1 MNLVERLNARF
12 NNVIHDGL
20 ALVGAV
26 VDPWLA
32 KLERQAM
39 NNALGRDFGLDY
51 GDCLAAVEAEE
62 EVHEPRIAHVRGTGG
77 GGGGGMS
84 PLQDRVNVGGTVFET
99 RDAFAIELLKL
110 DPDAYFQI
118 TRLCLPKAKR
128 EAAIVA
134 AIERARSSAGHR
146 VSADQSPVSVGDIG
160 PGAGMVP
167 PPPAP
172 GPSNG
177 WDELHKQV
185 GPNSPKRIHDA
196 IDSTK
201 QYCLSFAREFL
212 DDDEFMELGEFL
224 DTATAEELAAMRRQ
238 REVSTTELRDLIH
251 AVWHH
256 TGADWDLVA
265 GALRDNYSITPR

>member
-1 MNLVERLNARF
+1 MNLVDRLNARF

-39 NNALGRDFGLDY
+39 SNALGRDFGLDY
-51 GDCLAAVEAEE
+51 ADGLAAAEAEE
-62 EVHEPRIAHVRGTGG
+62 EVHEPGWAQVI
-77 GGGGGMS
+77 
-84 PLQDRVNVGGTVFET
+84 D
-99 RDAFAIELLKL
+99 
-110 DPDAYFQI
+110 DAYWCFEHKMA
-118 TRLCLPKAKR
+118 RGLCR
-128 EAAIVA
+128 DMHQAAWKLHA
-134 AIERARSSAGHR
+134 SAGHR
-146 VSADQSPVSVGDIG
+146 VSADPSPVSVGDIR

-172 GPSNG
+172 GRSNG
-177 WDELHKQV
+177 WDELHKQE
-185 GPNSPKRIHDA
+185 PNSPKWMHDA

-224 DTATAEELAAMRRQ
+224 DSVTAEELAAMRQQHATAAELERHL
-238 REVSTTELRDLIH
+238 RYFTT
-251 AVWHH
+251 AP
-256 TGADWDLVA
+256 GASGVNPGVVA
-265 GALRDNYSITPR
+265 QSLLENYRITPR

>member
-39 NNALGRDFGLDY
+39 SNALGRDFGLDY
-51 GDCLAAVEAEE
+51 GDVLAAAEAEE
-62 EVHEPRIAHVRGTGG
+62 EVHEPGFVSVRVNAG

-84 PLQDRVNVGGTVFET
+84 PLQVID
-99 RDAFAIELLKL
+99 
-110 DPDAYFQI
+110 DAYWCFEHKM
-118 TRLCLPKAKR
+118 TRGLCR
-128 EAAIVA
+128 EMHA
-134 AIERARSSAGHR
+134 SAGHR
-146 VSADQSPVSVGDIG
+146 VSADSSPTAVGDIG

-185 GPNSPKRIHDA
+185 GPNSPKWIHDA

-224 DTATAEELAAMRRQ
+224 DSATAEELAAMRQQHATAAELERHL
-238 REVSTTELRDLIH
+238 RYFTT
-251 AVWHH
+251 VP
-256 TGADWDLVA
+256 GASGVNPGVVA
-265 GALRDNYSITPR
+265 QSLLENYRITPK

>member
-32 KLERQAM
+32 RLERQAM
-39 NNALGRDFGLDY
+39 SNALGRDFGLDY
-51 GDCLAAVEAEE
+51 ADSLVAVEAEE
-62 EVHEPRIAHVRGTGG
+62 EVHEPSV
-77 GGGGGMS
+77 
-84 PLQDRVNVGGTVFET
+84 
-99 RDAFAIELLKL
+99 
-110 DPDAYFQI
+110 
-118 TRLCLPKAKR
+118 
-128 EAAIVA
+128 
-134 AIERARSSAGHR
+134 GHR
-146 VSADQSPVSVGDIG
+146 VSADPSSTPVGDIG

-185 GPNSPKRIHDA
+185 GPNSPKWIHDA

-224 DTATAEELAAMRRQ
+224 DSATAEELAAMRQQHATAAELERHL
-238 REVSTTELRDLIH
+238 RYFTT
-251 AVWHH
+251 AP
-256 TGADWDLVA
+256 GASGVNPGVVA
-265 GALRDNYSITPR
+265 QSLLETYHITPK

>member
-32 KLERQAM
+32 RLERQAM
-39 NNALGRDFGLDY
+39 NNALGRDIGLDY
-51 GDCLAAVEAEE
+51 GDCLAAVEAEV
-62 EVHEPRIAHVRGTGG
+62 EVHEPAPCVCGHLREDHYR
-77 GGGGGMS
+77 
-84 PLQDRVNVGGTVFET
+84 VGGFI
-99 RDAFAIELLKL
+99 DPCSKCDCLDLL
-110 DPDAYFQI
+110 Y
-118 TRLCLPKAKR
+118 
-128 EAAIVA
+128 E
-134 AIERARSSAGHR
+134 SSAER
-146 VSADQSPVSVGDIG
+146 WVWADPSPTPVGDIG

-185 GPNSPKRIHDA
+185 GPNSPKWIHDA

-201 QYCLSFAREFL
+201 QCCRSFAREFL
-212 DDDEFMELGEFL
+212 DDDEFMELEEFL
-224 DTATAEELAAMRRQ
+224 DTVTAEELAAIRQ
-238 REVSTTELRDLIH
+238 RTEVSRADLELHLRWYTT
-251 AVWHH
+251 AP
-256 TGADWDLVA
+256 GAYGVSPEVVA
-265 GALRDNYSITPR
+265 QSLLDSYRITPR

>member
-20 ALVGAV
+20 AAFGGW

-32 KLERQAM
+32 RLERQAM
-39 NNALGRDFGLDY
+39 SNALGRDFGLDY
-51 GDCLAAVEAEE
+51 GDVLVAVEAEE
-62 EVHEPRIAHVRGTGG
+62 EVHEPR
-77 GGGGGMS
+77 
-84 PLQDRVNVGGTVFET
+84 
-99 RDAFAIELLKL
+99 
-110 DPDAYFQI
+110 
-118 TRLCLPKAKR
+118 
-128 EAAIVA
+128 
-134 AIERARSSAGHR
+134 SSAERR

-167 PPPAP
+167 PPPAS

-185 GPNSPKRIHDA
+185 GPNSPKWIHDA

-201 QYCLSFAREFL
+201 QYCRSVAREFF

-224 DTATAEELAAMRRQ
+224 DTATAEELAAMRQQ
-238 REVSTTELRDLIH
+238 REVSEGDLTMRIAEARYTWPH
-251 AVWHH
+251 SKAAESSSHYI
-256 TGADWDLVA
+256 AKYLLA
-265 GALRDNYSITPR
+265 NYHITPK